1 MSFAEIFRMA
11 LAALKLNKL
20 RSILTMLGIAVGV
33 FSVIGVMTALSVI
46 AGSIETGLSFLGS
59 NLFQFGKYPVIQTGG
74 HDADDKY
81 ENRRNITLGE
91 AREFERLMEGYAE
104 VICFKVFDRGE
115 SASYGRTKIRGKT
128 IVGTNE
134 HFLVANQYTIA
145 YGRNLTAEDVDL
157 GRAVTVVGA
166 EVQKKLFPSES
177 PVGKTIKINER
188 PYQIIGVLAE
198 KGSTF
203 GQSQDDTIIVPITKF
218 FADYGSANR
227 TVNIAVQSTSQETY
241 NQTLDKAIG
250 SMRVARGLKVGAE
263 NDFEV
268 YSNDTLIT
276 AFASIAGT
284 IQAGAFVVSAIALL
298 AAGIGIMNIMLVS
311 VTERTREIGVRK
323 AMGARK
329 QDIVKQFLVEAI
341 VLSEVGG
348 IAGIIAGVA
357 GGNGMALFFDIAM
370 VFPWGWAITGL
381 VVCSI
386 IGIGFGW
393 YPAWK
398 AAALHPIDALRYE

>member
-1 MSFAEIFRMA
+1 MSFGEIFRMA
-11 LAALKLNKL
+11 LQSLKLNKL

-46 AGSIETGLSFLGS
+46 AGSIESGLAFLGS
-59 NLFQFGKYPVIQTGG
+59 NLFQFAKYPVIQTGN
-74 HDADDKY
+74 DEDKY
-81 ENRRNITLGE
+81 DNRRNITLAQ
-91 AREFERLMEGYAE
+91 AREFERLMEGHAE
-104 VICFKVFDRGE
+104 VICFKVFDGGE
-115 SASYGRTKIRGKT
+115 TASYERTKVRGKT

-134 HFLVANQYTIA
+134 HFLLANQYTIA

-157 GRAVTVVGA
+157 GRAVTVVGV
-166 EVQKKLFPSES
+166 EIQKKLFPNQS

-188 PYQIIGVLAE
+188 PYQIVGVLAE

-218 FADYGSANR
+218 FSDFGSANR
-227 TVNIAVQSTSQETY
+227 TINIAVQSSSQETY

-250 SMRVARGLKVGAE
+250 AMRIARGLKLGAE

-268 YSNDTLIT
+268 YSNDTLIS

-284 IQAGAFVVSAIALL
+284 IRAGAFVVSAIALL

-329 QDIVKQFLVEAI
+329 QDIVRQFLVEAI

-357 GGNGMALFFDIAM
+357 GGNGMAIFFDIAM
-370 VFPWGWAITGL
+370 VFPWFWAITGL

-386 IGIGFGW
+386 IGVGFGW

-398 AAALHPIDALRYE
+398 AAALHPIEALRYE